1 MIFDDF
7 QKTNFAFRGL
17 SDEEPEEKGVE
28 LPEDDGD
35 SDLEPD
41 KFEEEEEEEKESGE
55 GSPE

>member
-17 SDEEPEEKGVE
+17 SDEEPEEKEAGG

-35 SDLEPD
+35 SDLEPG
-41 KFEEEEEEEKESGE
+41 KFEEEEEKDGE
-55 GSPE
+55 VNPE